1 MIPRFVFS
9 LYRRVRKGKIVKFG
23 RVYFHIVLVVVIS
36 LLSCHV
42 VSAQGND
49 YFMYFGT
56 YTGFKFVTQSKTHG
70 VGDARSEGIYVSR
83 LNAATGEMGEPQ
95 LAAKVVNPA
104 FLAVSPNHRFL
115 YAVTEDPLSVGPPLD
130 HSSYV
135 SAFAIDHA
143 SGKLRLL
150 NALPTGGTS
159 TCWISIDKT
168 GKFIFLAN
176 FGSGSIS
183 VMRVKDDGS
192 LGEQTAFMQHI
203 GHGGSGV
210 SVQSSAHPHS
220 ILVSPD
226 NRYAIVS
233 DLGLD
238 KVFVY
243 HFDAATGALS
253 PLDAPFV
260 TVDPGAG
267 PRHFT
272 FDPAGKFGYS
282 LNEMG
287 STLSVFA
294 WDAEKGTLTPVQEV
308 VTKPAGFDGR
318 GGAGEIQISND
329 GKFLYESNRLS
340 RNMDRLPGTI
350 GLFAIDPA
358 RGTLTLVEHVPS
370 GGLMPRNFAIDP
382 TGRYLFALHQLSNN
396 VVEHKIDSATGR
408 LSKTGK
414 EIKVDTPVCLQFVPV
429 M

>member
-1 MIPRFVFS
+1 
-9 LYRRVRKGKIVKFG
+9 VKFSPG
-23 RVYFHIVLVVVIS
+23 YFHFTLVLIVSVLTGQVA
-36 LLSCHV
+36 
-42 VSAQGND
+42 SAQSND

-56 YTGFKFVTQSKTHG
+56 YTGFKFVTKSKTIG
-70 VGDARSEGIYVSR
+70 VGDSHSEGIYVSR

-104 FLAVSPNHRFL
+104 FLTVNPNHRFL
-115 YAVTEDPLSVGPPLD
+115 YAISEDPLSVGPPL
-130 HSSYV
+130 
-135 SAFAIDHA
+135 DHA

-159 TCWISIDKT
+159 TCQISIDKT

-203 GHGGSGV
+203 GRGGSDLPI
-210 SVQSSAHPHS
+210 QSSPHPHS
-220 ILVSPD
+220 VVVSPD
-226 NRYAIVS
+226 NRYAIAS

-238 KVFVY
+238 KVFIY
-243 HFDAATGALS
+243 HFDAETGALS
-253 PLDAPFV
+253 PLDAPSV
-260 TVDPGAG
+260 TVPAGAG

-272 FDPAGKFGYS
+272 FDPTGKFGYS

-287 STLSVFA
+287 STLTVFA
-294 WDAEKGTLTPVQEV
+294 WDTGKGTLTQVQEV
-308 VTKPAGFDGR
+308 ATKPAAFDGR

-340 RNMDRLPGTI
+340 HNMDRLPGTI
-350 GLFAIDPA
+350 GVFGIDPA
-358 RGTLTLVEHVPS
+358 KGTLTVVAHFPS
-370 GGLMPRNFAIDP
+370 GGVMPRSFAIDP

-429 M
+429 TGK

>member
-1 MIPRFVFS
+1 MKFS
-9 LYRRVRKGKIVKFG
+9 PG
-23 RVYFHIVLVVVIS
+23 YFHFTLVLIVSVLTGQVA
-36 LLSCHV
+36 
-42 VSAQGND
+42 SAQSND

-56 YTGFKFVTQSKTHG
+56 YTGFKFVTKSKTIG
-70 VGDARSEGIYVSR
+70 VGDSHSEGIYVSR

-104 FLAVSPNHRFL
+104 FLIVNPNHRFL
-115 YAVTEDPLSVGPPLD
+115 YAISEDPLSVGPPLD

-159 TCWISIDKT
+159 TCQISIDKT

-203 GHGGSGV
+203 GRGGSDLPI
-210 SVQSSAHPHS
+210 QSSPHPHS
-220 ILVSPD
+220 VVVSPD
-226 NRYAIVS
+226 NRYAIAS

-238 KVFVY
+238 KVFIY
-243 HFDAATGALS
+243 HFDAETGALS
-253 PLDAPFV
+253 PLDAPSV
-260 TVDPGAG
+260 TVPAGAG

-272 FDPAGKFGYS
+272 FDPTGKFGYS

-287 STLSVFA
+287 STLTVFA
-294 WDAEKGTLTPVQEV
+294 WDTGKGTLTQVQEV
-308 VTKPAGFDGR
+308 ATKPAAFDGR

-340 RNMDRLPGTI
+340 HNMDRLPGTI
-350 GLFAIDPA
+350 GVFGIDPA
-358 RGTLTLVEHVPS
+358 KGTLTVVEHFPS
-370 GGLMPRNFAIDP
+370 GGVMPRSFAIDP

-429 M
+429 TGK